1 MAVHGNTGGGEECMK
16 QELLQQVEN
25 LVESAL
31 GDIHTA
37 MLATI
42 LEYDPDE
49 CTVSVQPFASFLT
62 DDGRK
67 IPYPIIGSVPVA
79 VMKSHGYEIAFP
91 VQPGDVCLLI
101 ISEADTSPALGK
113 GEEDIPMR
121 FDLSNAIAI
130 PGVGAYQT
138 DAGRRAVSENAIV
151 IRADDTE
158 IAVKAGTVEI
168 MSEKISLTGN
178 LNVKGNISCSGTIN
192 GEAAGGG

>member
-101 ISEADTSPALGK
+101 ISEADTSPALERRRG
-113 GEEDIPMR
+113 
-121 FDLSNAIAI
+121 
-130 PGVGAYQT
+130 YT
-138 DAGRRAVSENAIV
+138 DAIRSLECNRYPWSRRIPDGRRPPRGIGK
-151 IRADDTE
+151 RDRDT
-158 IAVKAGTVEI
+158 GR
-168 MSEKISLTGN
+168 
-178 LNVKGNISCSGTIN
+178 
-192 GEAAGGG
+192 